1 MHTNLRTA
9 LRTAIAA
16 TVLTGA
22 VAAPTAAFA
31 AGTDSSPSSSATA
44 SKPRTVDIGGG
55 LEAEI
60 KDGKAYVKE
69 TGSGKVVAVLEKGQ
83 SYTDGIY
90 VHFDGQ
96 NVTAKTQGDDKSKKD
111 DKKDDKKKDE
121 GKTSSR
127 TVQLKDGKYA
137 VITKLADGSYK
148 AVVTGPDGF
157 VFGTLTA
164 SSPSLALD
172 GGLKVTLDQ
181 KTGKI
186 TQSTAGGKDSGKD
199 SGKKDNGAKA
209 HDATADKKLPKGG
222 VAAGE
227 APGQGSADTDP
238 ALIGGALAAAG
249 VLGGTGVLL
258 ARRRPGTER

>member
-1 MHTNLRTA
+1 MHTNRRTA

-22 VAAPTAAFA
+22 VAVPTAAFA

-44 SKPRTVDIGGG
+44 SKP
-55 LEAEI
+55 
-60 KDGKAYVKE
+60 
-69 TGSGKVVAVLEKGQ
+69 
-83 SYTDGIY
+83 
-90 VHFDGQ
+90 
-96 NVTAKTQGDDKSKKD
+96 AKTQGDDK
-111 DKKDDKKKDE
+111 KDE
-121 GKTSSR
+121 KQKDASSR

-164 SSPSLALD
+164 SSPSLTLD

-181 KTGKI
+181 KTGRI
-186 TQSTAGGKDSGKD
+186 TQSMAGGSKDKEQAKD
-199 SGKKDNGAKA
+199 KAKD
-209 HDATADKKLPKGG
+209 TASPSTGKKLPKGG

>member
-1 MHTNLRTA
+1 MNTNRRTA

-16 TVLTGA
+16 AVLTGA

-31 AGTDSSPSSSATA
+31 AAADASPSSSATA
-44 SKPRTVDIGGG
+44 PKPRTVDIGGG
-55 LEAEI
+55 MEAEI
-60 KDGKAYVKE
+60 KDGKAYLKE
-69 TGSGKVVAVLEKGQ
+69 TGSGKVFAVLEKGQ
-83 SYTDGIY
+83 SYTKGIHVY
-90 VHFDGQ
+90 FDGR
-96 NVTAKTQGDDKSKKD
+96 NVTARTQGDDR
-111 DKKDDKKKDE
+111 KDDKKKDE
-121 GKTSSR
+121 DKTSSR

-172 GGLKVTLDQ
+172 GGPKVALDQ
-181 KTGKI
+181 KTGTI
-186 TQSTAGGKDSGKD
+186 TQSTAGGSKDQAKDKKDISTATGKD
-199 SGKKDNGAKA
+199 SG
-209 HDATADKKLPKGG
+209 TKLPKGG

-227 APGQGSADTDP
+227 APGQGPADTDP

>member
-1 MHTNLRTA
+1 MHTNRRTA

-44 SKPRTVDIGGG
+44 SKP
-55 LEAEI
+55 
-60 KDGKAYVKE
+60 
-69 TGSGKVVAVLEKGQ
+69 
-83 SYTDGIY
+83 
-90 VHFDGQ
+90 
-96 NVTAKTQGDDKSKKD
+96 AKTQGDDK
-111 DKKDDKKKDE
+111 KDE
-121 GKTSSR
+121 KQKDTSSR

-181 KTGKI
+181 KTGRI
-186 TQSTAGGKDSGKD
+186 TQSTTGGSKDKEQAKD
-199 SGKKDNGAKA
+199 
-209 HDATADKKLPKGG
+209 TASPSTGKKLPKGG